1 MFQKLEAVEKR
12 YEELNK
18 KIADPEVIAR
28 THEWTEYMKEHSE
41 IEEVVLKYKE
51 YKRTEQAL
59 KEAEE
64 MVSDPEMKELA
75 EEEASKAREKLPK
88 LEEELKLLLI
98 PKDPDDDKNIIC
110 EIRAGAGGDEAALFA
125 GTLYRMYTMYAERK
139 HWKIEVLNENE
150 TGLGGY
156 KEISF
161 MITGKGA
168 YSRLKFESGV
178 HRVQR
183 VPETEASE
191 EYIHQQQL
199 LQYYQ

>member
-98 PKDPDDDKNIIC
+98 PKDPDDDNTRSSVLELGLEETRLPYLQEHCTECIQCMLKENI
-110 EIRAGAGGDEAALFA
+110 
-125 GTLYRMYTMYAERK
+125 
-139 HWKIEVLNENE
+139 
-150 TGLGGY
+150 
-156 KEISF
+156 
-161 MITGKGA
+161 GK
-168 YSRLKFESGV
+168 
-178 HRVQR
+178 
-183 VPETEASE
+183 
-191 EYIHQQQL
+191 
-199 LQYYQ
+199 